1 MVSRLVVVPS
11 DGLSSLSAK
20 RCKAEKRT
28 IMVKKNN
35 ECKVT
40 VDGAARYDFPY
51 FVPIEDGDEVTVKH
65 YKEHDVPV
73 ANIALPGRKKR
84 YYAIFG
90 AASKEEADL
99 MNRTFNNWARK
110 DERDRDTQIKL
121 ETSYEA
127 LLETGYDPEDDNDIS
142 ELVAYKIVVDA
153 LHDALN
159 ELTDEKMRLVKMVAN
174 KESQQSVADEIGVSR
189 RTLRG
194 RKDDVMSELA
204 KKLDNHR

>member
-1 MVSRLVVVPS
+1 
-11 DGLSSLSAK
+11 
-20 RCKAEKRT
+20 
-28 IMVKKNN
+28 MVKKNN

-40 VDGAARYDFPY
+40 VDGTTRYDFPY

-110 DERDRDTQIKL
+110 DERDRDAQIKL

-153 LHDALN
+153 LHNALN

-174 KESQQSVADEIGVSR
+174 KESQQSVADEIGISR

-204 KKLDNHR
+204 DKLDNNR

>member
-1 MVSRLVVVPS
+1 
-11 DGLSSLSAK
+11 
-20 RCKAEKRT
+20 
-28 IMVKKNN
+28 MVKKNN

-40 VDGAARYDFPY
+40 VDGATRYDFPY
-51 FVPIEDGDEVTVKH
+51 FVPIEDGDEITVKH

-110 DERDRDTQIKL
+110 DERDRDAQIKL

-174 KESQQSVADEIGVSR
+174 KESQQSVADEIGISR

-204 KKLDNHR
+204 KKLDNCR